1 LKEAVSII
9 STMKPEEAR
18 KIGAALNWNEFTDDD
33 AILAEAANLARS
45 NPEEF
50 LKVYKDPN
58 LEIKANIRKA
68 LDTNILSFDMAS
80 GKVNLG
86 SQEITTV
93 AKQDRGNVTDALTQ
107 FVLSAKNGKEV
118 LENIKSQLK

>member
-1 LKEAVSII
+1 MTAA
-9 STMKPEEAR
+9 EAR

-58 LEIKANIRKA
+58 LETKAAIRKA
-68 LDTNILSFDMAS
+68 LDTNILNFDMAT
-80 GKVNLG
+80 GKVNIG
-86 SQEITTV
+86 SQEITTI

-107 FVLSAKNGKEV
+107 FILSAKNGKEV